1 MLILSDLEL
10 PALPYIEP
18 LTATS
23 SCHNIDYIM
32 AQNPPVLLWESDLL
46 HLKVYKGCTTVYAEG
61 SPLTLCNHYILL
73 YRVLD
78 TLFLEYF

>member
-32 AQNPPVLLWESDLL
+32 AQNPPVLLWEGDLL
-46 HLKVYKGCTTVYAEG
+46 HLKV
-61 SPLTLCNHYILL
+61 
-73 YRVLD
+73 
-78 TLFLEYF
+78 